1 MEISISHKN
10 VQLKN
15 VNLGKSF
22 ANITT
27 DLIIDRY
34 GRVKVNAG
42 PSFFYTDLLHISHD
56 ILNEVSERLKKEANN
71 RILVKIKKRID
82 DVIVAK

>member
-1 MEISISHKN
+1 MEIIIRYKN
-10 VQLKN
+10 VQVKN

-22 ANITT
+22 SNITT

-42 PSFFYTDLLHISHD
+42 PSFFYTDLNHISHD
-56 ILNEVSERLKKEANN
+56 ILNEASERLKKEANN

-82 DVIVAK
+82 DIIAS